1 MPGSSTTEGP
11 PMTNRYVT
19 TGSRWIA
26 VALLLIFL
34 AGSAVGAQPRSPQL
48 PAVNLAD
55 LFARVAPSVVVIR
68 ARGREVSSRQRGVVA
83 FNETGAGV
91 LISPDGTVLTAA
103 HVVHAMDE
111 ISVELASGEEL
122 AARVIASEPAADIAL
137 LELAAAPR
145 EAAVSPLVDS
155 DRVRVAEP
163 VMVVGAPYGLSRSV
177 SVGWISGRYPPNTIY
192 GAFPLAE
199 FLQTDAAINTGNSG
213 GPMFNMAGEVIGVVS
228 HIISK
233 SGGSEGL
240 GFVVSSRTIRD
251 LLLEGRAYWTGAEFH
266 TLTPEQAAVLNVP
279 QSSGL
284 LLKGLA
290 SGSPLEAAGLRG
302 GSTAA
307 TIDGQPLI
315 LGGDVIL
322 AVADMTIGT
331 PEDVMKIREQL
342 RRLPPGAEVV
352 VKAYRAGRTFQV
364 VLRLH

>member
-1 MPGSSTTEGP
+1 VRVAALGGGTLL
-11 PMTNRYVT
+11 
-19 TGSRWIA
+19 
-26 VALLLIFL
+26 ALLVT
-34 AGSAVGAQPRSPQL
+34 GVGIAPGRAAPPSP
-48 PAVNLAD
+48 NLAD
-55 LFARVAPSVVVIR
+55 LFAKVAPSVVVIR
-68 ARGREVSSRQRGVVA
+68 ARGREVSTRQRGIVA

-111 ISVELASGEEL
+111 ISVELASGQEL

-137 LELAAAPR
+137 LELAEPPK
-145 EAAVSPLVDS
+145 EPAVSLLVDS
-155 DRVRVAEP
+155 ERVRVAEP

-177 SVGWISGRYPPNTIY
+177 SVGLISGRYAPNTIY

-228 HIISK
+228 HMISK

-251 LLLEGRAYWTGAEFH
+251 LLLEMRAYWTGAEFH
-266 TLTPEQAAVLNVP
+266 TLTAEQAALLNVP
-279 QSSGL
+279 QASGM

-290 SGSPLEAAGLRG
+290 RDSPLEAAGLRG
-302 GSTAA
+302 GTTTA
-307 TIDGQPLI
+307 TIDGQELV

-322 AVADMTIGT
+322 AVGDMPIRA
-331 PEDVMKIREQL
+331 PDDIMKIRERL

-352 VKAYRAGRTFQV
+352 VKAFRAGRPLEV
-364 VLRLH
+364 VVRLR

>member
-1 MPGSSTTEGP
+1 
-11 PMTNRYVT
+11 
-19 TGSRWIA
+19 
-26 VALLLIFL
+26 
-34 AGSAVGAQPRSPQL
+34 
-48 PAVNLAD
+48 
-55 LFARVAPSVVVIR
+55 
-68 ARGREVSSRQRGVVA
+68 
-83 FNETGAGV
+83 
-91 LISPDGTVLTAA
+91 
-103 HVVHAMDE
+103 
-111 ISVELASGEEL
+111 
-122 AARVIASEPAADIAL
+122 
-137 LELAAAPR
+137 
-145 EAAVSPLVDS
+145 
-155 DRVRVAEP
+155 
-163 VMVVGAPYGLSRSV
+163 
-177 SVGWISGRYPPNTIY
+177 
-192 GAFPLAE
+192 
-199 FLQTDAAINTGNSG
+199 
-213 GPMFNMAGEVIGVVS
+213 MFNMAGEVIGVVS